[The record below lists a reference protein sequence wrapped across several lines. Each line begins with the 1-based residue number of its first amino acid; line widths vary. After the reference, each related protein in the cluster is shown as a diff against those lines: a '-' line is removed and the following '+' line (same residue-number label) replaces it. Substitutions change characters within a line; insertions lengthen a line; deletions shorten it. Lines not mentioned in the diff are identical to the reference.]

1 MSVNQGANANF
12 DSYLTAMFLNSL
24 LHPFL
29 QTEQMGIE
37 SIFAITITT
46 FSPGDNTYLIPP
58 FFCWMLVG
66 RKEVPQYQRGRIS
79 KLQIVYVGHLKKHEQ
94 YQWKDCVK
102 EVAHEHF

>member
-12 DSYLTAMFLNSL
+12 DSYLTAMFLNNL

-58 FFCWMLVG
+58 VFCWMLVG
-66 RKEVPQYQRGRIS
+66 RKEVPQYKGRVS
-79 KLQIVYVGHLKKHEQ
+79 KLQIVYVGHLKKHEH
-94 YQWKDCVK
+94 KDCVIYK
-102 EVAHEHF
+102 TISKKGSP